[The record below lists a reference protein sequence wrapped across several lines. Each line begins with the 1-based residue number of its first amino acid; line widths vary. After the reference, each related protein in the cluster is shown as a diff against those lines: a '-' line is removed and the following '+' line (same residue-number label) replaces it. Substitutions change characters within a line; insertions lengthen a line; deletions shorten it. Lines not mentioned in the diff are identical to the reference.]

1 MEKKNLIQ
9 VGPRVDR
16 EIWQKIKIQAAIEN
30 KTVTQILNEAMLV
43 YLEKI
48 QEQNLQEQNH
58 K

>member
-16 EIWQKIKIQAAIEN
+16 EIWQKIKIQAVIEN

-48 QEQNLQEQNH
+48 QEQNH